1 MRTECV
7 QTQGSSHEESDSDYI
22 GVPLVEIFGYDIE
35 DIGEIVL
42 GKIGGISMPRS
53 SGTGR

>member
-1 MRTECV
+1 V

-42 GKIGGISMPRS
+42 GKIGGILMPRS
-53 SGTGR
+53 SGTGRWTLG